1 MKKAEN
7 KMFDKNKFYIIRANS
22 AGVFMGKIAF
32 LEGKTIGINSLRRLY
47 YWSGA
52 LDVSQLAKQGVT
64 KPNSCKFSE
73 QLDEKDLSVVTDLIE
88 FHPMTEKAI
97 SSLNSVQA
105 WKS

>member
-1 MKKAEN
+1 MKKQ
-7 KMFDKNKFYIIRANS
+7 MFDKNKFYIIRANR

-32 LEGKTIGINSLRRLY
+32 IEGTTVGVNSLRRLY

-64 KPNSCKFSE
+64 KPNNCKFSE
-73 QLDEKDLSVVTDLIE
+73 QLEATDLSVITELVE
-88 FHPMTEKAI
+88 FHPMTEKAVT
-97 SSLNSVQA
+97 SLNSVQV

>member
-7 KMFDKNKFYIIRANS
+7 KMFDKKKFYIIRANS
-22 AGVFMGKIAF
+22 AGVFMGKISF
-32 LEGKTIGINSLRRLY
+32 IEGKTIGVNSLRRLY

-52 LDVSQLAKQGVT
+52 LDVTQLAKQGVT

-73 QLDEKDLSVVTDLIE
+73 QLESTDLSVLTDLIE
-88 FHPMTEKAI
+88 FHPMTEKAV
-97 SSLNSVQA
+97 SSLNSVPA

>member
-7 KMFDKNKFYIIRANS
+7 KMFDKNKFYIIRANR

-32 LEGKTIGINSLRRLY
+32 IEGTTIGVNSLRRLY
-47 YWSGA
+47 YWNGA

-64 KPNSCKFSE
+64 KAGSCKFSE
-73 QLDEKDLSVVTDLIE
+73 QLEASDLSVVTELVE
-88 FHPMTEKAI
+88 FHPMTEKAVT
-97 SSLNSVQA
+97 SLNSVQA